1 MTAAVHDRFG
11 GPDVVRVGVVPRPA
25 VGSRDVLVRV
35 QASTVS
41 AADRRARSRDVPRGL
56 AVLAAAGL
64 GLMRPRHPVL
74 GMDVAGV
81 VEAVGSHVDRFA
93 TGDAVVAMLGARFGG
108 HAQYARVRRTGR
120 SRSGPAPVG

>member
-25 VGSRDVLVRV
+25 VGSGDVLVRV

-81 VEAVGSHVDRFA
+81 VESVGSHVDRFA
-93 TGDAVVAMLGARFGG
+93 TGDAVVAMLGPGSAATPSTPASAGRGDRAP
-108 HAQYARVRRTGR
+108 AQHL
-120 SRSGPAPVG
+120 VG